1 MGLSELSNL
10 LWRERQLLDLLQFKL
25 EEECLLLETGRSRWL
40 SHAARE
46 TELVVDE
53 IGRAELAR
61 ALELAAVGPAFD
73 LGPQPTLG
81 DLAAAAPSP
90 WSALFAAHRDA
101 LRLAGRE
108 VVETASRSR
117 NLLERGRE
125 DTMRMLRAMTDTA
138 EPSRE
143 LAG

>member
-25 EEECLLLETGRSRWL
+25 EEECLLLEADHARWL
-40 SHAARE
+40 AHAARE

-61 ALELAAVGPAFD
+61 AVELAAVAPAYG
-73 LGPQPTLG
+73 LGSQPTLG
-81 DLAAAAPSP
+81 DLAEALPSP
-90 WSALFAAHRDA
+90 WGALFGAHRDA
-101 LRLAGRE
+101 LRLAARE
-108 VVETASRSR
+108 VLDTADR
-117 NLLERGRE
+117 NRGLLERGRE
-125 DTMRMLRAMTDTA
+125 DTVRLLRSVSE
-138 EPSRE
+138 EPDDQE

>member
-10 LWRERQLLDLLQFKL
+10 LWRERRLLDLLQFKL

-40 SHAARE
+40 AHAARE

-61 ALELAAVGPAFD
+61 ALELASVGPTFD

-81 DLAAAAPSP
+81 DLAASAPSP

-101 LRLAGRE
+101 LRLAGQE
-108 VVETASRSR
+108 VLETAQRSR
-117 NLLERGRE
+117 ELLLRGRE
-125 DTMRMLRAMTDTA
+125 DTARL
-138 EPSRE
+138 
-143 LAG
+143 LASMQEATEERQEATG